1 MFRWCKKMFIK
12 RYVVIFLMCLPICSG
27 CTGKRTLQ
35 ICDVLESR
43 LQSSGIK
50 NSKILSLGDF
60 SVLSYEV
67 EDVQLSETELQQAV
81 SDIMETYS
89 RLLDD
94 TQKVIVEKGDF
105 VTIRYE
111 SICEGKVIDSN
122 REKVLKVGAGF
133 FDKSIEESLIGA
145 LKGETYSIKIVIPE
159 GEGILSG
166 KEETTTITV
175 EKIQY
180 IEEEKLTDEF
190 VKENYDLDNVEEFYK
205 YVKNQ
210 KEFQMRQK
218 NEIEASNR
226 LMEQAIQL
234 CDFALDEDEVLKV
247 ALDIYEEYEYAAHT
261 YGISAE
267 EYINTFMDVSGDVY
281 EECFSEAE
289 EKIKYE
295 LMIGAIAYNKNITGG
310 GDDFNIWLEKKNI
323 VSDGVSEE
331 DLQYY
336 KKEYLETVVKEH
348 LIKE

>member
-1 MFRWCKKMFIK
+1 MLIA
-12 RYVVIFLMCLPICSG
+12 G
-27 CTGKRTLQ
+27 CTGKHTLQ

-81 SDIMETYS
+81 SDIMETYN

-133 FDKSIEESLIGA
+133 FDKAIEESLIGA

-175 EKIQY
+175 G
-180 IEEEKLTDEF
+180 L
-190 VKENYDLDNVEEFYK
+190 
-205 YVKNQ
+205 
-210 KEFQMRQK
+210 
-218 NEIEASNR
+218 
-226 LMEQAIQL
+226 
-234 CDFALDEDEVLKV
+234 
-247 ALDIYEEYEYAAHT
+247 
-261 YGISAE
+261 
-267 EYINTFMDVSGDVY
+267 
-281 EECFSEAE
+281 
-289 EKIKYE
+289 
-295 LMIGAIAYNKNITGG
+295 
-310 GDDFNIWLEKKNI
+310 
-323 VSDGVSEE
+323 
-331 DLQYY
+331 
-336 KKEYLETVVKEH
+336 
-348 LIKE
+348 